1 VVVAFLFS
9 LAVGL
14 FFGYYPARHAAR
26 LDPIA
31 ALRYE

>member
-1 VVVAFLFS
+1 
-9 LAVGL
+9 VGIV
-14 FFGYYPARHAAR
+14 FGFWPAHRAAA